1 MLATQNG
8 ATLEA
13 LLTEVLKPKVTAI
26 DIDGVYPVDV
36 LRLLGEQGYYMP
48 AQTEAETV
56 SRNLSLVEDVASICG
71 STAFMVW
78 CHLTAMSYV
87 RNGHSEYLKRE
98 VLPELETG
106 QLLGGTGL
114 SNPMKFYAGM
124 EDLRLQAEAAEN
136 GVRVN
141 GMLPFVSNLAD
152 GHWFGV
158 IAKRSSENRVMAF
171 VPCSVEGLSMWDRS
185 EFIGMNGTGTYNC
198 HFRDVHIPSEY
209 ILCDSADELVRQ
221 IRPGFVLTQ
230 VGMALGV
237 IRACIDNMRH
247 LCNKQ
252 RASNQYLRVQPDELE
267 EKLSILRE
275 KSYRC
280 ARNLQNVPIQDIF
293 RVRLE
298 SAYLALEAST
308 AGALHSGGAGYIK
321 TSPASRRLREAQ
333 FISIVTPAVKHLER
347 VLQNRSACIL

>member
-1 MLATQNG
+1 MLAIQDG
-8 ATLEA
+8 SALEA
-13 LLTEVLKPKVTAI
+13 LLTEALKPKVTAI
-26 DIDGVYPVDV
+26 DLDGVYPADV
-36 LRLLGEQGYYMP
+36 LRLLGEHGYYMS

-56 SRNLSLVEDVASICG
+56 SRNLSLIEDVASFCG

-78 CHLTAMSYV
+78 CHITAMSYV

-124 EDLRLQAEAAEN
+124 EDLRLQAELVAD
-136 GVRVN
+136 GVQVN
-141 GMLPFVSNLAD
+141 GMLPFVSNLAN
-152 GHWFGV
+152 GHWFGI
-158 IAKRSSENRVMAF
+158 IAKRSPENRVMAF
-171 VPCSVEGLSMWDRS
+171 VPCSLEGLSMWERS
-185 EFIGMNGTGTYNC
+185 DFIGMNGTGTYNC
-198 HFRDVHIPSEY
+198 HFRDVHIPFEY
-209 ILCDSADELVRQ
+209 ILSDNADELVRQ

-237 IRACIDNMRH
+237 IRACIDNMQH

-252 RASNQYLRVQPDELE
+252 RGSNQYLRVQPDELE
-267 EKLSILRE
+267 KKFSILRE
-275 KSYRC
+275 KAYRC
-280 ARNLQNVPIQDIF
+280 AQNLQYVPIQDIF
-293 RVRLE
+293 QVRLE
-298 SAYLALEAST
+298 SAYLALEASI
-308 AGALHSGGAGYIK
+308 AGALHCGGAGYIK

-347 VLQNRSACIL
+347 VLQNQSACIL